1 MHIVQVEIAPRNV
14 IFGAC
19 LLTLERAG
27 RVCESE
33 SEINVI
39 LQNFFFNEV
48 GILFCLRLI
57 WIMQIEGVCSRAI
70 FETSKTVKQM

>member
-19 LLTLERAG
+19 LLTLESAG
-27 RVCESE
+27 RVCESD

-39 LQNFFFNEV
+39 LQNFFLMRWE
-48 GILFCLRLI
+48 FCF
-57 WIMQIEGVCSRAI
+57 VY
-70 FETSKTVKQM
+70 V

>member
-1 MHIVQVEIAPRNV
+1 MIQGQVHIVQVEIAPRNV

-27 RVCESE
+27 VCVSE

-39 LQNFFFNEV
+39 LQNFFLMRWE
-48 GILFCLRLI
+48 FCF
-57 WIMQIEGVCSRAI
+57 VY
-70 FETSKTVKQM
+70 V